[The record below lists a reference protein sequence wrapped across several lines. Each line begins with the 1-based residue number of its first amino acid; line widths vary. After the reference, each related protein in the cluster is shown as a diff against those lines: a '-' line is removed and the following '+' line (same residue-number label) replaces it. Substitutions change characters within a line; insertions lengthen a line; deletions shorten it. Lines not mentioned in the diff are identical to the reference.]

1 MCLNLYVGLDPQEEK
16 QVEKVT
22 ALGTVRKDTALLL
35 KGFRQGA
42 SNWIHSLLDHNK
54 TSAGVCAWGPA
65 WDHAFISIHTKGNAL
80 VCVNRLLNNDFIQT
94 F

>member
-1 MCLNLYVGLDPQEEK
+1 MYLYVGMDPQEEK

-22 ALGTVRKDTALLL
+22 ALGTVRKDTALLF

-54 TSAGVCAWGPA
+54 ASAGVC
-65 WDHAFISIHTKGNAL
+65 
-80 VCVNRLLNNDFIQT
+80 VCVHVFYTAFHVLMHLLQ
-94 F
+94 